1 MRWLLVKDAQIL
13 KRSPLLVAML
23 IVYPVALALMIGIA
37 LSSPPGKPKVAV
49 FSEVTRQSGRIHFG
63 SRRINVTDYTKDLFK
78 SIDPVFVHSR
88 AEAID
93 KVRSGEAAAAV
104 IIPADVPS
112 QIQSLVSQGV
122 GAPTIELI
130 LNSRS
135 PLERQFADQAI
146 QSRVNDVQQAV
157 SRQVLKV
164 AVSDLEQVLNGGS
177 INLIGQ
183 SFPLLGLRDSR
194 TVIAKTIASLPR
206 NSHLAP
212 PLARVV
218 HFADLAIDGLGFASP
233 VLGSIG
239 TPLKVKTIQLSGH
252 STPTASYAAVIAV
265 VVSLMFVTLLLASGM
280 LALERSENVYGRL
293 VRGLVSP
300 GGLLVEKIALAGSC
314 AFVVTLVMVVGVSAF
329 LHLEWSRI
337 GLWLVALAVS
347 AAAFAG
353 LGVAIG
359 ALGRDVST
367 ASLMAFMIS
376 LPIAFVSLVPA
387 NAVSDTVSSLLSAI
401 SFLFPFKAALDAL
414 NNALTGS
421 SPGIGLPLLH
431 LLALTAVFWALARVA
446 LRRFAR

>member
-1 MRWLLVKDAQIL
+1 
-13 KRSPLLVAML
+13 
-23 IVYPVALALMIGIA
+23 
-37 LSSPPGKPKVAV
+37 
-49 FSEVTRQSGRIHFG
+49 
-63 SRRINVTDYTKDLFK
+63 
-78 SIDPVFVHSR
+78 
-88 AEAID
+88 
-93 KVRSGEAAAAV
+93 
-104 IIPADVPS
+104 
-112 QIQSLVSQGV
+112 
-122 GAPTIELI
+122 
-130 LNSRS
+130 
-135 PLERQFADQAI
+135 
-146 QSRVNDVQQAV
+146 
-157 SRQVLKV
+157 
-164 AVSDLEQVLNGGS
+164 
-177 INLIGQ
+177 
-183 SFPLLGLRDSR
+183 
-194 TVIAKTIASLPR
+194 
-206 NSHLAP
+206 
-212 PLARVV
+212 V
-218 HFADLAIDGLGFASP
+218 HFADLAIAGLGFASP

-239 TPLKVKTIQLSGH
+239 TPLRVKTIQLSGH

-300 GGLLVEKIALAGSC
+300 GGLLIEKIALAGAC

-414 NNALTGS
+414 NTALTGS

-431 LLALTAVFWALARVA
+431 LLALTAAFWALARVA